1 MWQCTTRIQDLSK
14 VQEVLKNRSS
24 GVVAAG
30 MIGHGPAHQRED
42 AEEEHNDL
50 EEEANG
56 EPRPYVSWLF
66 IAS

>member
-1 MWQCTTRIQDLSK
+1 MFFSTSCTL
-14 VQEVLKNRSS
+14 LRSC
-24 GVVAAG
+24 
-30 MIGHGPAHQRED
+30 IGHGPAHQRED